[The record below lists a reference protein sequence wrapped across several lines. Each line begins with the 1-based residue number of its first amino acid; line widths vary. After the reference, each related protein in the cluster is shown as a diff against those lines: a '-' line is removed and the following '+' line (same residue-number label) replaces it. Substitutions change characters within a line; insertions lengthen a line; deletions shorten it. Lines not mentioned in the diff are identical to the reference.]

1 MLTTPAPNRETTRLT
16 FLRVY
21 LLFT

>member
-1 MLTTPAPNRETTRLT
+1 MLTTAAPNRETTRLP
-16 FLRVY
+16 FLQVY